1 MTPRGSS
8 RQASIDVLRATA
20 IVLMVVVHFVENL
33 SGWFDG
39 EAGPFEGVHRVWWLP
54 TGWAAPMFAF
64 LSGVSYRIWLRGQIS
79 RGRAPEAISKST
91 VRRGLFLISLGF
103 AFNVL
108 IWLPEDVFNW
118 DILTLIG
125 GALLALE
132 IARRM
137 PDAVILLA
145 AALVI
150 AVAPAMREAAGYL
163 EYWTAGYY
171 DYDFT
176 LSDVALGWL
185 VTGYFPVF
193 PWLAFPL
200 AGYCLAPRLGYGD
213 EPWPDNRN
221 TLAAAA
227 LLVVLTAGLVCGWS
241 LMPASLRGDTAL
253 IWTMFP
259 ASTAYV
265 LGTLGGTTLALAALH
280 RLLDGQPTRG
290 QRPDGTHERGS
301 AYRWP
306 GLIAWAT
313 PLSRFSLSIYL
324 LHHAVHV
331 WPLWIWSLATSGDAT
346 SLWQKAMPPSASLA
360 LAAAFLVVTA
370 VLCRWADRH
379 RVVTAESLMRGL
391 CD

>member
-1 MTPRGSS
+1 VTSRGAS

-33 SGWFDG
+33 SGWF
-39 EAGPFEGVHRVWWLP
+39 AGDAEPFVGVHRVWWLP

-64 LSGVSYRIWLRGQIS
+64 LSGVSYRIWLGVQIS
-79 RGRAPEAISKST
+79 RGRDPEAISRRT
-91 VRRGLFLISLGF
+91 VRRGLFLIGLGF

-108 IWLPEDVFNW
+108 LWLPEDVFNW
-118 DILTLIG
+118 DILTLVG
-125 GALLALE
+125 GALLTLE

-150 AVAPAMREAAGYL
+150 AVAPAMREAAGYHD
-163 EYWTAGYY
+163 YWAAGYY

-176 LSDVALGWL
+176 LADVALGWL

-200 AGYCLAPRLGYGD
+200 AGYGLAPRLGYGD
-213 EPWPDNRN
+213 DPWPANRR
-221 TLAAAA
+221 TLGVAAV
-227 LLVVLTAGLVCGWS
+227 LVVLAAVLVCGWS
-241 LMPASLRGDTAL
+241 IVPASIRGDTAL
-253 IWTMFP
+253 AWTMFP

-280 RLLDGQPTRG
+280 SLLDGPALAGLQHDCAWPC
-290 QRPDGTHERGS
+290 
-301 AYRWP
+301 WP
-306 GLIAWAT
+306 GVVSWAT
-313 PLSRFSLSIYL
+313 PLSRHALSIYL
-324 LHHAVHV
+324 IHHAVHV
-331 WPLWIWSLATSGDAT
+331 WPLWAWSLATTGEAT
-346 SLWQKAMPPSASLA
+346 ALWQVAMPPWASLI
-360 LAAAFLVVTA
+360 LAAAFLVMAA

-379 RVVTAESLMRGL
+379 RVVTAESLMRWL